1 MTIKKWLMISLAIV
15 IVVVVCDPTDWFVKN
30 RAEFL
35 GGILNTNLLALTS
48 LYLSKA
54 GLEVLAG
61 TDFNLVVTTV
71 KAGKVFSPLL
81 DVMDKGINFLT
92 FTSAILACMKVAL
105 SLFTS
110 ILFKGVL
117 VGALVASLWSKVR
130 KSALSVAIFLIML
143 NPGLPLYL
151 LLAEGAAHAMEITD
165 PSNADKL
172 QEVAAGAKNELDAK
186 SIAFNEQLKKEKEDL
201 QNKENELTKQLEKE
215 NIKEAIP
222 SSFWQSSYEVG
233 SSLLSSASTGAKKL
247 VKAAKSSF
255 DSIQNSWGNWTN
267 NLAVDLTKKATE
279 MTNIIVNMLAKAIIL
294 YVLMPLGY
302 YYFLRLALRP
312 LIESVNSDFNT
323 RIPQLPKVGEAI
335 NRVGELR
342 KPGSP
347 GH

>member
-1 MTIKKWLMISLAIV
+1 MV
-15 IVVVVCDPTDWFVKN
+15 
-30 RAEFL
+30 
-35 GGILNTNLLALTS
+35 ALTS

-61 TDFNLVVTTV
+61 TDFNLLVATV

-110 ILFKGVL
+110 YLFKGVL

-151 LLAEGAAHAMEITD
+151 LLAQSAAYAMETTDD

-172 QEVAAGAKNELDAK
+172 KEAATAAKKKFDGYSET
-186 SIAFNEQLKKEKEDL
+186 FNKQLEEDL
-201 QNKENELTKQLEKE
+201 QKKENEGTSKP
-215 NIKEAIP
+215 I
-222 SSFWQSSYEVG
+222 SEVV
-233 SSLLSSASTGAKKL
+233 T
-247 VKAAKSSF
+247 KAANKIKIYVKSISN
-255 DSIQNSWGNWTN
+255 DWGNWSK
-267 NLAVDLTKKATE
+267 LADDVSEKATE
-279 MTNIIVNMLAKAIIL
+279 MTKIIVNMLAKAIIL

-312 LIESVNSDFNT
+312 LIESVNSD
-323 RIPQLPKVGEAI
+323 
-335 NRVGELR
+335 
-342 KPGSP
+342 
-347 GH
+347 

>member
-1 MTIKKWLMISLAIV
+1 MSKKKLMIGLVII
-15 IVVVVCDPTDWFVKN
+15 IVVVVCDPTDSFVNN
-30 RAEFL
+30 RDKFL
-35 GGILNTNLLALTS
+35 GGIFTNNVVALTS

-61 TDFNLVVTTV
+61 TDFNLLVATV

-105 SLFTS
+105 GLFTS
-110 ILFKGVL
+110 PLFKGLL

-151 LLAEGAAHAMEITD
+151 LLAQGAAYAMETTDD

-172 QEVAAGAKNELDAK
+172 KEVATAAKKKFDGYSET
-186 SIAFNEQLKKEKEDL
+186 FNKQLEEDL
-201 QNKENELTKQLEKE
+201 QKKENEGTSKP
-215 NIKEAIP
+215 I
-222 SSFWQSSYEVG
+222 SEVV
-233 SSLLSSASTGAKKL
+233 T
-247 VKAAKSSF
+247 KAANKIKIYVKSISN
-255 DSIQNSWGNWTN
+255 DWGNWSK
-267 NLAVDLTKKATE
+267 LADDVSEKATE
-279 MTNIIVNMLAKAIIL
+279 MTKIIVNMLAKAIIL

-312 LIESVNSDFNT
+312 LIESVNSD
-323 RIPQLPKVGEAI
+323 
-335 NRVGELR
+335 
-342 KPGSP
+342 
-347 GH
+347 

>member
-1 MTIKKWLMISLAIV
+1 MIGLVII
-15 IVVVVCDPTDWFVKN
+15 IVVVVCDPTNWFVNN
-30 RAEFL
+30 RDKFL
-35 GGILNTNLLALTS
+35 GGIFTNNVVALTS

-61 TDFNLVVTTV
+61 TDFNLLVATV

-105 SLFTS
+105 GLFTS
-110 ILFKGVL
+110 YLFKGLL

-151 LLAEGAAHAMEITD
+151 LLAQGAAYAMETTDD

-172 QEVAAGAKNELDAK
+172 KEVATANAMETKDDPSDAHKLKEAATAAKKKFDGYSETVTNKAK
-186 SIAFNEQLKKEKEDL
+186 SYLN
-201 QNKENELTKQLEKE
+201 
-215 NIKEAIP
+215 
-222 SSFWQSSYEVG
+222 S
-233 SSLLSSASTGAKKL
+233 KL
-247 VKAAKSSF
+247 P
-255 DSIQNSWGNWTN
+255 DWGNWSK
-267 NLAVDLTKKATE
+267 LAGDVSDEANE
-279 MTNIIVNMLAKAIIL
+279 MTKIIVNMLAKAIIL

-312 LIESVNSDFNT
+312 LIESVNSD
-323 RIPQLPKVGEAI
+323 
-335 NRVGELR
+335 
-342 KPGSP
+342 
-347 GH
+347 

>member
-1 MTIKKWLMISLAIV
+1 MSKKILMISLAII
-15 IVVVVCDPTDWFVKN
+15 IVVVVCEPTHWFVNN
-30 RAEFL
+30 REKFL
-35 GGILNTNLLALTS
+35 DGILTTNLLALTS

-61 TDFNLVVTTV
+61 TDFNLVVATV

-151 LLAEGAAHAMEITD
+151 LLAEGAAHVMEGND

-172 QEVAAGAKNELDAK
+172 KEVATAAKEKFD
-186 SIAFNEQLKKEKEDL
+186 SYSETFNKQLKEDL
-201 QNKENELTKQLEKE
+201 QKKEKKEIEQLEKE
-215 NIKEAIP
+215 NIDGKNEK
-222 SSFWQSSYEVG
+222 
-233 SSLLSSASTGAKKL
+233 SLIQKISGSASDAYEGASNAISEAVTNAVEK
-247 VKAAKSSF
+247 VKNYF
-255 DSIQNSWGNWTN
+255 NLILNGWGNWTTK
-267 NLAVDLTKKATE
+267 LADDVSKKATE
-279 MTNIIVNMLAKAIIL
+279 MTDIIVNMLAKAIIL

>member
-1 MTIKKWLMISLAIV
+1 MSKKTLMISLAII
-15 IVVVVCDPTDWFVKN
+15 IVVVVCEPTNWFVGN
-30 RAEFL
+30 RDKFL
-35 GGILNTNLLALTS
+35 DGILTTNLLALTS

-61 TDFNLVVTTV
+61 TDLNLVVTTV

-151 LLAEGAAHAMEITD
+151 LLAQGAAHAMEGND
-165 PSNADKL
+165 PSDADKL
-172 QEVAAGAKNELDAK
+172 QEVATRAKNELDAK

-201 QNKENELTKQLEKE
+201 QIKQKELAKQLEKE
-215 NIKEAIP
+215 NIKEANP
-222 SSFWQSSYEVG
+222 KSYWEIFQEGVSNG
-233 SSLLSSASTGAKKL
+233 YSSASKGAQKL
-247 VKAAKSSF
+247 WTATISSF
-255 DSIQNSWGNWTN
+255 DSIQNSWGNWIN
-267 NLAVDLTKKATE
+267 NLSVDLTKKATE

>member
-1 MTIKKWLMISLAIV
+1 MSKKKLMIGLVII
-15 IVVVVCDPTDWFVKN
+15 IVVVVCDPTNWFVNN
-30 RAEFL
+30 RENFL
-35 GGILNTNLLALTS
+35 DGILTTNVLALTS

-61 TDFNLVVTTV
+61 TDFNLMVATV

-105 SLFTS
+105 GLFTS
-110 ILFKGVL
+110 YLFKGVL

-151 LLAEGAAHAMEITD
+151 LLAQGAAYAMEGND

-172 QEVAAGAKNELDAK
+172 KEVATAAKEKFNGYSETLD
-186 SIAFNEQLKKEKEDL
+186 NQLKEDL
-201 QNKENELTKQLEKE
+201 QKKEKKEIEQLEKE
-215 NIKEAIP
+215 NIDGKNE
-222 SSFWQSSYEVG
+222 
-233 SSLLSSASTGAKKL
+233 
-247 VKAAKSSF
+247 KSS
-255 DSIQNSWGNWTN
+255 IQKMYEGASNAISEGVTKAVEKVKNRFNLILNEWGNWTTK
-267 NLAVDLTKKATE
+267 LADDVSSTASDMTK
-279 MTNIIVNMLAKAIIL
+279 IIVNMLAKAIIL

-312 LIESVNSDFNT
+312 LIESVNSD
-323 RIPQLPKVGEAI
+323 
-335 NRVGELR
+335 
-342 KPGSP
+342 
-347 GH
+347 